1 MKSIKD
7 FVNETTINEAKLN
20 IYTMTAKGSDEN
32 WAIVAASNLNAA
44 IEICKADY
52 GESHEWVGIEIPE
65 LKLASFRSSVPGIIT
80 SKFVNRPAKN
90 N

>member
-1 MKSIKD
+1 MKNIKD
-7 FVNETTINEAKLN
+7 VINETTINEAKLN

-32 WAIVAASNLNAA
+32 WAIVAASNLSSA
-44 IEICKADY
+44 IEICKSDY

-80 SKFVNRPAKN
+80 SRFANRPTKM
-90 N
+90 

>member
-52 GESHEWVGIEIPE
+52 GE
-65 LKLASFRSSVPGIIT
+65 
-80 SKFVNRPAKN
+80 
-90 N
+90 

>member
-1 MKSIKD
+1 MKDIKTLIYEA
-7 FVNETTINEAKLN
+7 NINEAKLN

-32 WAIVAASNLNAA
+32 WAIVAASNLSSA
-44 IEICKADY
+44 IEICKSDY

-80 SKFVNRPAKN
+80 SRFVNRPAK
-90 N
+90 

>member
-1 MKSIKD
+1 MKDIKTLIYEA
-7 FVNETTINEAKLN
+7 NINEAKLN

-32 WAIVAASNLNAA
+32 WAIVAAGNLSSA
-44 IEICKADY
+44 IEICKSDY

-80 SKFVNRPAKN
+80 SRFVNRPAK
-90 N
+90 